1 LYFLNSYHSLKTI
14 FTAIAVNI
22 VLYSHAQ
29 TDTSLTINKLED
41 VVITGQYGEG
51 SISQS
56 VYKVKVIDTRRIELQ
71 GAVNI
76 GQVLQ
81 NELNVRIY
89 NDPVLGSGLNIQG
102 IGGQNIKIMVDGVP
116 VIGREG
122 GAIDLNQINVNRID
136 RIEMVEGPMSV
147 NFGTDALGGVIN
159 IITKK
164 DVKPIYT
171 SQLTT
176 YYETIGQYNIGL
188 NNSFSIQ
195 KWNIQLNGARNFF
208 DGYNTPADSRNQL
221 WKPREQYFGDASIGR
236 QFKNASIRYQFQA
249 FDEKVTN
256 KDSGVISPWSAYAI
270 DQYYFTRRQAHS
282 IFYNQRFAN
291 HYTLNVVASS
301 NDYRRVR
308 NSYRKD
314 LVSLEEQLIPSDEMQ
329 DTSYN
334 KLWMSR
340 GSVSRNV
347 KNARLNYEAG
357 YEINLETFE
366 GDRILNGKQQMD
378 DYNTFGSVEWK
389 ASGRLLIRPGVRY
402 IYNTQFN
409 APLVPS
415 VNMKWDVNSFTQLRA
430 SYAKGF
436 RAPSLKEL
444 YLDFVDPS
452 HNVQGNPN
460 LDAETSNNYQLN
472 MQMQWSKFERVFRVE
487 PGVFFNDI
495 RNRID
500 LVRLS
505 SSSTEVQYFNINEF
519 QSAGATINTEYRA
532 PHYTYVLGYAFT
544 GTRSAYNNQIQ
555 EIPVNYSHE
564 VRFNLTYKL
573 IKYGVNL
580 SSFIKYNSLIII
592 NKYDMVDGVYE
603 QGFINGFTLWD
614 ITANKTFFGKK
625 LETTIGFKNILNIE
639 NVNANIPGGVHSSSS
654 NSAATAMGRTF
665 FISLKYNIYWKS

>member
-1 LYFLNSYHSLKTI
+1 LNFNHSYHFIKTI

-22 VLYSHAQ
+22 VLYGHAQ
-29 TDTSLTINKLED
+29 TDTSSTIHEMND
-41 VVITGQYGEG
+41 VVVTGQYGEG

-221 WKPREQYFGDASIGR
+221 WKPREHYFGDASIGR

-282 IFYNQRFAN
+282 IFYNQRIDN
-291 HYTLNVVASS
+291 HYTINIVASS

-378 DYNTFGSVEWK
+378 DYNAFGSVEWK

-519 QSAGATINTEYRA
+519 QSGGATINTEYRA

-580 SSFIKYNSLIII
+580 SSFIKYNSRIII
-592 NKYDMVDGVYE
+592 NQYNMVNGVYE
-603 QGFINGFTLWD
+603 QGFISGFTLWD

-639 NVNANIPGGVHSSSS
+639 NVDASIAGGVHSSSS

-665 FISLKYNIYWKS
+665 FISLKYNIFWKS